1 MRWVLNK
8 CLVSVVLAA
17 FSLYVFPVRA
27 LAGETFVYGKKSPN
41 EAASPGSFEDSSGD
55 SSDGTFNSLRYAI
68 PATGGFAEP
77 DSSGFEFPED
87 ENKHLVR
94 DITVFLIAS
103 AFVAIFLIKVFMEE
117 DTEEDNPDDGGN
129 GKPPPPI

>member
-8 CLVSVVLAA
+8 YLVCIVLAA
-17 FSLYVFPVRA
+17 FALYVCPVRA
-27 LAGETFVYGKKSPN
+27 LAGDGFVSGKKSPD
-41 EAASPGSFEDSSGD
+41 EAASLQSQGD
-55 SSDGTFNSLRYAI
+55 SSDGTFKSLRHAI
-68 PATGGFAEP
+68 PATGGFAQP
-77 DSSGFEFPED
+77 DSTEFDFPED

-103 AFVAIFLIKVFMEE
+103 VFVAYFIIKVFLEE
-117 DTEEDNPDDGGN
+117 DKTEDDGDDGGN